1 MRLVL
6 WILSLLVG
14 CVIAGCQGDRDVDNA
29 LLCADEMM
37 EKMPDSALKVM
48 ESIDPKRVSGGSQ
61 RARYALLLTQA
72 RYKNFIDETDDSLIS
87 VAVRHYRR
95 KNDHRALA
103 NACFHKARI
112 LENAGNDNRSLELAL
127 DAEQAAIKAD
137 DNLWLARIYELMA
150 DLYDDAYNPEMGIK
164 YRQKAVLFYQKA
176 NQSLSK
182 EWAMLDLANSFS
194 NLKTDDGWNK
204 SIEILDSINSEYS
217 KHPVDSFL
225 LRQLYTSYVYPYIKL
240 NRLDDAKRYF
250 AMLENFN
257 EQKAISPIEYCLI
270 SRVYIEQSKADSA
283 YLYLSMAIE
292 SDTLDHNQEW
302 IIETK
307 YMLEAKNGNYKDALE
322 DYLVVSNR
330 QNEIIRNVLRQ
341 SLSISESNYH
351 KNKAIKEHRNSK
363 RIKTRFWIAG
373 GIAVI
378 IIGLIIV
385 IFVQHTKYK
394 NNQILERVNEIHD
407 LSQKLNIREKSNLI
421 LSNKINEQNGQ
432 LENLNLKLYNQVA
445 TNEKISEI
453 AKDLFEDHFKTL
465 SILCDEYVEK
475 EKAGEKIK
483 LSIFNS
489 IRKEIYKVIDPKAM
503 SKLENCLNE
512 CKDNIIFKFKS
523 QFDSMSEN
531 DINFVMLVFA
541 NLSPRTVALLSG
553 LTLSSYYTR
562 KRRIKAKIEN
572 SSAPD
577 KLLFIEN
584 LR

>member
-1 MRLVL
+1 MRIVSL
-6 WILSLLVG
+6 IFALLV
-14 CVIAGCQGDRDVDNA
+14 CCLIAGCGDNRDVNSA
-29 LLCADEMM
+29 LLCADEVM
-37 EKMPDSALKVM
+37 EEMPDSALRVM
-48 ESIDPKRVSGGSQ
+48 EAIDPEKVSSGSQ
-61 RARYALLLTQA
+61 SARYALLLTQA

-87 VAVRHYRR
+87 VAVRHYRH

-112 LENAGNDNRSLELAL
+112 LENAGNDNRSIALAL

-137 DNLWLARIYELMA
+137 NNLWLARIYELMA
-150 DLYDDAYNPEMGIK
+150 DLYDDAYNPEVGIK

-217 KHPVDSFL
+217 KHHVDSFL
-225 LRQLYTSYVYPYIKL
+225 LRQLCASYIYPCIKL
-240 NRLDDAKRYF
+240 NRLEDAKRHF
-250 AMLENFN
+250 VMLENFK

-270 SRVYIEQSKADSA
+270 SRVYIEQYNMDSA
-283 YLYLSMAIE
+283 YLYLMKAIE
-292 SDTLDHNQEW
+292 SDTLEHNQEW

-322 DYLVVSNR
+322 DYLIVSSR
-330 QNEIIRNVLRQ
+330 QNEIIRNVLKQ
-341 SLSISESNYH
+341 SLSISEGNYH
-351 KNKAIKEHRNSK
+351 KNRAIKERRISK
-363 RIKTRFWIAG
+363 RMKKIFWFSG
-373 GIAVI
+373 GIGVTI
-378 IIGLIIV
+378 LSLTIV

-394 NNQILERVNEIHD
+394 NNQIVERVNEIHD
-407 LSQKLNIREKSNLI
+407 LSHKLNIHKKSNLI
-421 LSNKINEQNGQ
+421 LSNRINEQNGQ
-432 LENLNLKLYNQVA
+432 LENLNLKLCNQVA
-445 TNEKISEI
+445 ANEKISEI
-453 AKDLFEDHFKTL
+453 AKDLFKDHFKTL

-512 CKDNIIFKFKS
+512 CKDNIVFKFKS
-523 QFDSMSEN
+523 QFESMSEN

-572 SSAPD
+572 SNTPD